1 MSLMDDPQV
10 AANVARLAAETGIP
24 LREYEQWAATA
35 STPPPGI
42 CPHAWADAIADR
54 IRHHQPWPERSLAL
68 AQRMTA
74 TTPRASE
81 AA

>member
-1 MSLMDDPQV
+1 MSLMDDPQI
-10 AANVARLAAETGIP
+10 AANLTRLASETGIP
-24 LREYEQWAATA
+24 RQEYEQWAA
-35 STPPPGI
+35 SVPPPGI

-54 IRHHQPWPERSLAL
+54 ARHHQPWPERSLAV

-74 TTPRASE
+74 APPPRTSE